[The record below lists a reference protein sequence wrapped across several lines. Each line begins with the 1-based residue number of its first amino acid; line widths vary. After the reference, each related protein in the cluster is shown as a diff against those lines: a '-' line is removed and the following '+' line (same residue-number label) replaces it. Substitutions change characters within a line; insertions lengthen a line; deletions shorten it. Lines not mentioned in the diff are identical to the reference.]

1 MGEIYCLSA
10 DPNSARSQI
19 ALSSF
24 IRAMVIKDV
33 LAIVRWVHSNEAEPK
48 MAVCSPVVEG
58 AADFMFMVRVKSLRT
73 NQVLLRCQWLT
84 RLPA

>member
-1 MGEIYCLSA
+1 MGEVYCLSA
-10 DPNSARSQI
+10 NHTSARSQI

-33 LAIVRWVHSNEAEPK
+33 LAIVRWVHSNDAEPR

-58 AADFMFMVRVKSLRT
+58 VADYMFMVRVRQQLSSPSTAAR
-73 NQVLLRCQWLT
+73 
-84 RLPA
+84 